1 VRLARAVL
9 LALPALALGIAGLF
23 HPMHLTYATSQAWWT
38 LHVPGL
44 FVFPLVGVALMA
56 LVGGRRDPVALL
68 VVLASFVYATAYSA
82 LDVVN
87 GIAAGYVTHRL
98 GPGVPRPD
106 EVRYLFA
113 VGGPFG
119 TVGSV
124 ALLVAVLVV
133 LADSLRR
140 VGLSAL
146 PAVVLLP
153 GAYLVHVH
161 HIFSPE
167 GVVGMWLVAL
177 GTGWLAYVLGSG
189 TRRTAT
195 TAARSIGP

>member
-1 VRLARAVL
+1 
-9 LALPALALGIAGLF
+9 
-23 HPMHLTYATSQAWWT
+23 
-38 LHVPGL
+38 
-44 FVFPLVGVALMA
+44 
-56 LVGGRRDPVALL
+56 
-68 VVLASFVYATAYSA
+68 VLAAFVYATAYSA

-124 ALLVAVLVV
+124 ALLVAVVAV

-140 VGLSAL
+140 VGRSAL
-146 PAVVLLP
+146 PAAVLLP

-167 GVVGMWLVAL
+167 GVVGMALVAL
-177 GTGWLAYVLGSG
+177 GTGWLAYVLEPG

>member
-1 VRLARAVL
+1 VSPRPVL
-9 LALPALALGIAGLF
+9 LALPGLALGVAGLF

-44 FVFPLVGVALMA
+44 FVFPLVGVALAA
-56 LVGGRRDPVALL
+56 LVRGRRDPVALG

-87 GIAAGYVTHRL
+87 GIAAGYVTHRS
-98 GPGVPRPD
+98 GPGVPRPE

-124 ALLVAVLVV
+124 ALLVAVAVLLV
-133 LADSLRR
+133 DSLVR
-140 VGLSAL
+140 VRGRAL

-167 GVVGMWLVAL
+167 GVAGMWLVAL
-177 GTGWLAYVLGSG
+177 GTGWLAYVLEPGSA
-189 TRRTAT
+189 RTST
-195 TAARSIGP
+195 TAARSSGP